1 MSVPSGV
8 VHRLLVVVLFGST
21 TLVPTTLWSVERKP
35 PNTQVAAQLDAAN
48 AEAAEL
54 ARDADEMTSLL
65 HNDVSWETHAEMLD
79 RIKEHVNNMGRIAAK
94 LQEEREE
101 ASPWQQQAIDRMVPM
116 LKEIAANTTAAIE
129 HLNQNHERPTTPDYV
144 EYLQQNADTSHELA
158 DMISAV
164 NQYGRERSKLE
175 RLQDKIE
182 APSSIAGSTM

>member
-1 MSVPSGV
+1 MSFSPRV
-8 VHRLLVVVLFGST
+8 VHRLLVVALISSTVLQP
-21 TLVPTTLWSVERKP
+21 LTLWSVARNPANAE
-35 PNTQVAAQLDAAN
+35 VAAQLDAAN

-65 HNDVSWETHAEMLD
+65 HSDVSWESHAAMLS
-79 RIKEHVNNMGRIAAK
+79 RIKEHVNNMGKLVAK
-94 LQEEREE
+94 LEQERQE

-144 EYLQQNADTSHELA
+144 DYLQQNADTARELA
-158 DMISAV
+158 NMVSAT
-164 NQYGRERSKLE
+164 NQYGRQRAKLE

-182 APSSIAGSTM
+182 GTGSLVGSTK

>member
-1 MSVPSGV
+1 MSVCPGV
-8 VHRLLVVVLFGST
+8 VHRLLVVALFGST
-21 TLVPTTLWSVERKP
+21 TLLPPALWPVTRNP
-35 PNTQVAAQLDAAN
+35 PNAEVAAQLDAAN

-54 ARDADEMTSLL
+54 ARNADEMTSLL
-65 HNDVSWETHAEMLD
+65 HSDVSWESHAEMLN
-79 RIKEHVNNMGRIAAK
+79 RIKDHVNNMGKIAAK

-129 HLNQNHERPTTPDYV
+129 HLNQNRERPTTPDYV
-144 EYLQQNADTSHELA
+144 EYLQQNADTAHELA

-164 NQYGRERSKLE
+164 DQYGRERTKLE

-182 APSSIAGSTM
+182 ASGSMAGSAK

>member
-1 MSVPSGV
+1 MSVSPGV
-8 VHRLLVVVLFGST
+8 VHRLLVVALFGST
-21 TLVPTTLWSVERKP
+21 TLVPSALWAVKRNP
-35 PNTQVAAQLDAAN
+35 PNAEVAAQLDAAS

-54 ARDADEMTSLL
+54 ARNADEMTSLL
-65 HNDVSWETHAEMLD
+65 HNDVSWESHAEMLN
-79 RIKEHVNNMGRIAAK
+79 RIKDNVNNMGKIVAK

-144 EYLQQNADTSHELA
+144 EYLQQNADTAHELA
-158 DMISAV
+158 DMISAAD
-164 NQYGRERSKLE
+164 QYGRERTKLE

-182 APSSIAGSTM
+182 SPGS

>member
-1 MSVPSGV
+1 MSVSAGV
-8 VHRLLVVVLFGST
+8 VHRLLVVALFGST
-21 TLVPTTLWSVERKP
+21 TLLPPTLWSVARNP
-35 PNTQVAAQLDAAN
+35 PNAEVAAQLDAAD

-54 ARDADEMTSLL
+54 ARNADEMTSLL
-65 HNDVSWETHAEMLD
+65 RNDVSWESHADMLN
-79 RIKEHVNNMGRIAAK
+79 RIKDNVNKMGKIAAK
-94 LQEEREE
+94 LQEERDQ

-129 HLNQNHERPTTPDYV
+129 HLNQNHLRPTTPDYV

-164 NQYGRERSKLE
+164 EHYGRERTKLE

-182 APSSIAGSTM
+182 APGSLAGSAK

>member
-8 VHRLLVVVLFGST
+8 VHRLLVVALFGST

>member
-1 MSVPSGV
+1 MT
-8 VHRLLVVVLFGST
+8 LL
-21 TLVPTTLWSVERKP
+21 PPNLWSVARNP
-35 PNTQVAAQLDAAN
+35 PNAAVAAQLDAAN

-65 HNDVSWETHAEMLD
+65 HSDVSWQSHATLLNEIAD
-79 RIKEHVNNMGRIAAK
+79 RVNNMGRIAAK

-129 HLNQNHERPTTPDYV
+129 HLNQNHERPTTPHYV
-144 EYLQQNADTSHELA
+144 EYLQQNADTAHELA
-158 DMISAV
+158 DLISAT

-182 APSSIAGSTM
+182 APGSEVGSTK

>member
-1 MSVPSGV
+1 MSVSSGV
-8 VHRLLVVVLFGST
+8 VHRLLVVALFGST
-21 TLVPTTLWSVERKP
+21 TLLP
-35 PNTQVAAQLDAAN
+35 PNLWAVARNPPNAEVAAQLDAAN

-65 HNDVSWETHAEMLD
+65 HNDVSWETHATMLNQIAD
-79 RIKEHVNNMGRIAAK
+79 RVNNLGKIAAK
-94 LQEEREE
+94 LQAEREE

-164 NQYGRERSKLE
+164 NQYGRERTKLE

-182 APSSIAGSTM
+182 APDSLVGSTK

>member
-1 MSVPSGV
+1 MSVSPGV
-8 VHRLLVVVLFGST
+8 VHRLLVVLLFGST
-21 TLVPTTLWSVERKP
+21 TLLPPTLWPVARNP
-35 PNTQVAAQLDAAN
+35 PNADVAAQLDAAN
-48 AEAAEL
+48 TEAAEL

-65 HNDVSWETHAEMLD
+65 HSDVSWESHAAMLG
-79 RIKEHVNNMGRIAAK
+79 RIKDHVNNMGRIAAK

-164 NQYGRERSKLE
+164 NQYGRERTKLE

-182 APSSIAGSTM
+182 VSGSLTGSTK

>member
-8 VHRLLVVVLFGST
+8 VQRLLVVALFGST

-35 PNTQVAAQLDAAN
+35 PNTEVAAQLDAAN

-79 RIKEHVNNMGRIAAK
+79 RIREHVNNMGRIAAK